1 MAIPLMRHAL
11 RCFYQEAPRDAH
23 PGLML
28 QRGLAEHCEND
39 DESKGK
45 FIERVCKSTPND
57 FYRRA
62 YQRWRRV
69 TKDAL
74 RFRSVI
80 LKLETRLF
88 IGLTGGG
95 MLETGCVISH
105 SHGAPYIPGSGVK
118 GVVNAHARERLG
130 TAEDGRR
137 ICNELFGAPADED
150 RPAGLSGLIAF
161 HDAWWVPYSAKRP
174 LVHEIVTSH
183 HPDYYGKDGKQS
195 ASDFD
200 SPIPNAQVAV
210 HGEFLFVLEGPPA
223 WLPLTEQMLIAALD
237 ARGAGAKT
245 RTGYGLFGKKAVVAA
260 EPRCEWVDVTI
271 ARLMAEHNAKEE
283 DVLRGKFLAKRLC
296 RTRRPSAQEHGF
308 LRHPYAFAGKALV
321 GNHAPARI
329 GARGQEDL
337 RRLLGGGRQ
346 LKEDRSM
353 DIESMRIESTI
364 ELSAIKDGGVEA
376 GSPFIPWKLGDL
388 GATYKKGDRK
398 RFLYEA
404 GYDRRRN

>member
-1 MAIPLMRHAL
+1 MATQLMRDAL
-11 RCFYQEAPRDAH
+11 RSLYREAQWDAH

-28 QRGLAEHCEND
+28 QRGLVEHCEND
-39 DESKGK
+39 EESKGKLK
-45 FIERVCKSTPND
+45 FIERVCKSAPNE

-80 LKLETRLF
+80 LKLDTRLF

-130 TAEDGRR
+130 TTEDGRR

-161 HDAWWVPYSAKRP
+161 HDAWWVPDSAKRP
-174 LVHEIVTSH
+174 LVPEIVTTH
-183 HPDYYGKDGKQS
+183 HPDYYGKDGKQP

-200 SPIPNAQVAV
+200 SPIPNAQVAA
-210 HGEFLFVLEGPPA
+210 HGEFLFVLEGPSA
-223 WLPLTEQMLIAALD
+223 WLPLTEQMLIAALG

-260 EPRCEWVDVTI
+260 EPRCEWVDATI
-271 ARLMAEHNAKEE
+271 GGLMSDHRNAKEE
-283 DVLRGKFLAKRLC
+283 DILRGKLLAN
-296 RTRRPSAQEHGF
+296 
-308 LRHPYAFAGKALV
+308 AFAEIGDPALKIAAFSDIRARLQEKGWWETTPPGKS
-321 GNHAPARI
+321 ARA
-329 GARGQEDL
+329 ARKIYDDYWAVESQ
-337 RRLLGGGRQ
+337 R
-346 LKEDRSM
+346 KE
-353 DIESMRIESTI
+353 
-364 ELSAIKDGGVEA
+364 
-376 GSPFIPWKLGDL
+376 GDP
-388 GATYKKGDRK
+388 
-398 RFLYEA
+398 
-404 GYDRRRN
+404 